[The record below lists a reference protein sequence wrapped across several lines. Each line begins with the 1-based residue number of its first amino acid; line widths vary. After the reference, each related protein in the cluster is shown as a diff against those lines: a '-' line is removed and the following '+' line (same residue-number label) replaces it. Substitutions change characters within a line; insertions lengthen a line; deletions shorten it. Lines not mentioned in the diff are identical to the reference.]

1 MEHKISR
8 KKIILSWLKFRFRLL
23 ISIMGL
29 SLLFIVLSML
39 YHINISPSLYGAF
52 LSLFIT
58 FLWCI
63 LDFYKFIRKIRQV
76 EEARLNFKIALS
88 PLPEADHLIEELYKN
103 FIEDLYEDR
112 LEIISETEKEKSNR
126 EDYYTL
132 WVHQIKTPIA
142 ALGLLLRSDHVE
154 ENTFFMEQELFKIE
168 QYAEMVLQYIRLES
182 LSFDL
187 ILKEYAIYEIIKQ
200 SVKKYAYS
208 FIGKKL
214 SLNLEEFKLKAVT
227 DEKWLS
233 FILEQLL
240 SNCIKY
246 TAEGEIKIGLAADNS
261 RTVIISDTGIGIKP
275 EDLSR
280 IFDRGFTGYNGRM
293 DKTSTGIGLYL
304 CEKVAYKLSIELS
317 VSSKVNEGT
326 TYRIYFPPYPGTLQK

>member
-1 MEHKISR
+1 MDNKISR
-8 KKIILSWLKFRFRLL
+8 KKIAFSWLKFRFGLL
-23 ISIMGL
+23 ISIGGL
-29 SLLFIVLSML
+29 GLLFILIARLS
-39 YHINISPSLYGAF
+39 HINLSPALYGVF
-52 LSLFIT
+52 LSSFIT
-58 FLWCI
+58 FIWCI
-63 LDFYKFIRKIRQV
+63 LDFFKYIHKIRQL
-76 EEARLNFKIALS
+76 EEAHLNFKIALA
-88 PLPEADHLIEELYKN
+88 PLPEPDNLTEDFYKN
-103 FIEDLYEDR
+103 FIEDLYKDR

-142 ALGLLLRSDHVE
+142 ALGLLLRSDTME
-154 ENTFFMEQELFKIE
+154 ENTFPMEQELFKIE

-187 ILKEYAIYEIIKQ
+187 ILKEYELYEIVKQ
-200 SVKKYAYS
+200 AVKKYSYA

-214 SLNLEEFKLKAVT
+214 SLDLKEFKLLAVT

-246 TAEGEIKIGLAADNS
+246 TAEGGITIGLADE
-261 RTVIISDTGIGIKP
+261 RTLFISDTGIGIKP
-275 EDLSR
+275 EDISR
-280 IFDRGFTGYNGRM
+280 VFDRGFTGYNGRM

-304 CEKVAYKLSIELS
+304 CKKVAYKLSIGLS
-317 VSSKVNEGT
+317 VSSTVNQGT
-326 TYRIYFPPYPGTLQK
+326 TYSIYFPPYAKTLQK